1 MHDRLAHAC
10 QVLGVSHHASKTE
23 ITKAYK
29 ELARKHHPDKSPS
42 DPELAAEAFKQI
54 KNAYDILMEAI
65 TEDDS
70 TETRNAEQSA
80 TSASNAE
87 DWLQPVSIPPF
98 EVAYKKQKWYE
109 VNEETSQNMYAAYLA
124 STPGYYTELVTANGK
139 GGTRQYRVD
148 WECMIQT
155 NIESGRQRSVRFRG
169 LQQDGEH
176 GPILTGKLRK

>member
-42 DPELAAEAFKQI
+42 NQELAAEEFKRI

-80 TSASNAE
+80 TSASNAA
-87 DWLQPVSIPPF
+87 DWLLPDSIPTL
-98 EVAYKKQKWYE
+98 EVAYKKHKWYD
-109 VNEETSQNMYAAYLA
+109 VNEETSQ
-124 STPGYYTELVTANGK
+124 
-139 GGTRQYRVD
+139 
-148 WECMIQT
+148 
-155 NIESGRQRSVRFRG
+155 
-169 LQQDGEH
+169 
-176 GPILTGKLRK
+176 KL